1 MYKYFCGHIFSV
13 FLGKYLGIDIYF
25 GITMEI
31 QIVFYD
37 FHFILIT
44 FFSLEIVLFDDFNL
58 DYFLLL
64 NLTYL
69 CGIKHFWNLM
79 YVSYDFFSSRHS
91 CLWCVKFRVVA

>member
-1 MYKYFCGHIFSV
+1 
-13 FLGKYLGIDIYF
+13 
-25 GITMEI
+25 MEI